1 MKKLL
6 TMLCVAAAALF
17 ATSCY
22 DDSALRESI
31 EEHEQ
36 RISALEQL
44 TKEMNTNISSL
55 AQLVE
60 TLQKGGGVASVVEI
74 REAGE
79 VIGYAVTLTDGSTVT
94 IYGNETS
101 DLLDGA
107 SAVIG
112 VKAGADG
119 TYYWTVNGEW
129 MLDEE
134 GNKVAAASAADSG
147 ASGIT
152 PQLKIEDDF
161 WYVSYDNGKNWEK
174 LGKAVAE
181 SSCIFKNVTKT
192 EEAVIFELVD
202 GTVLTLP
209 LGNAFRIIFDN
220 VPSAPIEAGQT
231 VEISYSIEGLVGDA
245 DIFIIADDACFDTE
259 LVQETASTGKI
270 LVALCCDSDSDSEI
284 KGKIALFALSES
296 GLTVGKSLDLVSGV
310 FRISE
315 HGADL
320 YTIGSKACQL
330 ELPIRTNVDF
340 AVEVYAD
347 WLTYVETKAVEEKT
361 LVFDVQENS
370 GVARREAV
378 VRVYTDQSSLY
389 FTIVQESHAADFN
402 LSFTW
407 DETASYGMA
416 EIDFSVLTDAYGNTL
431 ASVLG
436 YDSWDDVRMAIGDYD
451 TYRAFAGEVVVT
463 GYDPNTGDSFGYLD
477 YTSNAIGYW
486 LDAYGQPS
494 MWGTDEARTYWEFFA
509 DAEEDVYSRCGI
521 GVMPGNISV
530 GDVYKQGYMFK
541 SPYGVAK
548 VEVTIT
554 IEAFVDPE
562 IGLYPEDATPGIFD
576 IEVSQNLDL
585 SKQTYEFEGIRTSE
599 TFDEVKTLLGM
610 TSYELY
616 TSINAGYIMSDD
628 GSLYSGLRREV
639 ILPDGTTVDAGSV
652 LVKADNSYA
661 DWGDDVAMIMEWTYG
676 HKSDDYSFFFCPYP
690 TWSETGWFFS
700 DEVKAMIGKTMTA
713 TFRITYIPS
722 DENGVPTS
730 PTIINMNC
738 SVSVSD
744 SSQVADPVSELLKAL
759 DSGVQEIELEP
770 LTYDFTSVQ
779 DDRFLSGVLTLSSS
793 MTLKGTDNGSA
804 STKIIGGFKL
814 NDSVG
819 SFELVDVELDGMET
833 ISNLLTVSGATRVE
847 SISIKDCDI
856 RGYGGRIVYIGDE
869 DVYVS
874 NLTLSGVLVD
884 KIGVM
889 GDCVDIRKGTCTQVI
904 VDDCTFSNGIRSFL
918 RIDSVVECSSV
929 KITNNTFYNI
939 CFADSKD
946 NNGVFHVRAECSYF
960 EASKNV
966 FASMHSLDGAPSD
979 SMGRGFPKLLSPNSL
994 SRIPSFSKNLFYDVD
1009 IDDPLTSW
1017 FSAGAR
1023 VNSDPSVTE
1032 DDIRAAAI
1040 ANGGEILSESPFT
1053 GTPTSGDFS
1062 IKSEYKGIGASI
1074 WF

>member
-31 EEHEQ
+31 EKHEE

-101 DLLDGA
+101 DLLDGT

-112 VKAGADG
+112 VKTDADG

-129 MLDEE
+129 MLDED
-134 GNKVAAASAADSG
+134 GNKVAAASTADSG

-245 DIFIIADDACFDTE
+245 DIFIIADDARFDTE

-270 LVALCCDSDSDSEI
+270 LVALCCDSDSEI

-389 FTIVQESHAADFN
+389 FTIVQESHAAYFN

-486 LDAYGQPS
+486 LDTYGQPS
-494 MWGTDEARTYWEFFA
+494 MWGTDEARTYWEFYA
-509 DAEEDVYSRCGI
+509 DAEEDVYSRCSI
-521 GVMPGNISV
+521 GVLPGNISV

-599 TFDEVKTLLGM
+599 AFDEVKTLLGM

-628 GSLYSGLRREV
+628 GSLYSGLKREV
-639 ILPDGTTVDAGSV
+639 ILPDGTTVDGSTV
-652 LVKADNSYA
+652 WVKSDNSYA
-661 DWGDDVAMIMEWTYG
+661 DWEDDMGMLMQWTYG
-676 HKSDDYSFFFCPYP
+676 YKSDDYSFFFCPYP
-690 TWSETGWFFS
+690 MWSETGWFFS

-722 DENGVPTS
+722 DENGVACGN
-730 PTIINMNC
+730 PTIINVNVAI
-738 SVSVSD
+738 SVTDATVDTKLERLELSEAPASIVYYVYDKPVKFNPVGMVVNAVYSD
-744 SSQVADPVSELLKAL
+744 GTVEVVDNSELTFTDVDADTYAVTVSYKGHSIDVEVKAGMGL
-759 DSGVQEIELEP
+759 GAVGAVDFSNTWWTTFSEDVKVSSGDTHTWKMMCYSAAVNNWQSPCTILRKADMTENAVVRMDHYGWGAGYDSVAVLESNWNWDNY
-770 LTYDFTSVQ
+770 LTYLNMSTIVLSVTNNG
-779 DDRFLSGVLTLSSS
+779 D
-793 MTLKGTDNGSA
+793 GTA
-804 STKIIGGFKL
+804 
-814 NDSVG
+814 
-819 SFELVDVELDGMET
+819 
-833 ISNLLTVSGATRVE
+833 
-847 SISIKDCDI
+847 DI
-856 RGYGGRIVYIGDE
+856 R
-869 DVYVS
+869 
-874 NLTLSGVLVD
+874 
-884 KIGVM
+884 
-889 GDCVDIRKGTCTQVI
+889 
-904 VDDCTFSNGIRSFL
+904 
-918 RIDSVVECSSV
+918 
-929 KITNNTFYNI
+929 
-939 CFADSKD
+939 
-946 NNGVFHVRAECSYF
+946 
-960 EASKNV
+960 
-966 FASMHSLDGAPSD
+966 
-979 SMGRGFPKLLSPNSL
+979 
-994 SRIPSFSKNLFYDVD
+994 YDV
-1009 IDDPLTSW
+1009 TY
-1017 FSAGAR
+1017 
-1023 VNSDPSVTE
+1023 VN
-1032 DDIRAAAI
+1032 
-1040 ANGGEILSESPFT
+1040 GEEHYQT
-1053 GTPTSGDFS
+1053 
-1062 IKSEYKGIGASI
+1062 YKGIAVDSADLQAAIVVEGAYLV
-1074 WF
+1074 FFE